1 MKIRMAEEKDI
12 PAIGKLLVQVL
23 NIHAEERPDLFIP
36 DTVKYTP
43 DELKTMFQNP
53 DTPVF
58 CAVND
63 EDQVL
68 GYAMT
73 IRKHRVHSN
82 NMKDV
87 TTLFIDDLCVDE
99 KCRGMH
105 VGEQL
110 YEYVRNWAIAQGFY
124 NLTLNVWAKNI
135 NAQKFYEAM
144 GMKPME
150 TVMEQ
155 ILEQKEN

>member
-1 MKIRMAEEKDI
+1 MISA
-12 PAIGKLLVQVL
+12 
-23 NIHAEERPDLFIP
+23 
-36 DTVKYTP
+36 
-43 DELKTMFQNP
+43 
-53 DTPVF
+53 
-58 CAVND
+58 
-63 EDQVL
+63 
-68 GYAMT
+68 
-73 IRKHRVHSN
+73 
-82 NMKDV
+82 
-87 TTLFIDDLCVDE
+87 
-99 KCRGMH
+99 MH

-110 YEYVRNWAIAQGFY
+110 YEYVRSWAIAQGFY

>member
-1 MKIRMAEEKDI
+1 M
-12 PAIGKLLVQVL
+12 
-23 NIHAEERPDLFIP
+23 
-36 DTVKYTP
+36 KYTP
-43 DELKTMFQNP
+43 DELKIMFQNP

-110 YEYVRNWAIAQGFY
+110 YEYVRSWAIAQGFY